1 MKKLL
6 FLITLFLCFD
16 LQAQPT
22 VSKVLNKEAVYSST
36 SLLQDY
42 DGDGDL
48 DIILSRSKPDGVFW
62 LENEP
67 TKQFPI
73 RPLFTTGISF
83 YIADIDMADFDQDG
97 DMDYAVCMTGVTDG
111 ELSWFQRQSD
121 GSYIKWTI
129 VKGKDFIMADVADFN
144 GDGRM
149 DIVAVGLGNSDETC
163 RMYLNDGNLFFTEKI
178 IISEDATDAVDA
190 DDLDGDGDIDLA
202 VAGGGFVDR
211 QVGTGSGSR
220 TMIND
225 GKGNFSHGEW
235 LIGNYIS
242 FTGIWET
249 LRIVDL
255 NKDGV
260 KDILSFHSV
269 AFGGLDFFKGP
280 ISSTGTWVKAELL
293 DDDNDIDLGGDFVV
307 FDINGD
313 NRLDIV
319 RQCKGADR
327 VSVLY
332 QTANFTFQREYI
344 ELKWDTGKNPT
355 AKMSVGDLDNDG
367 DLDLVFPEQGNI
379 DGDISWFENING
391 KLRRH
396 LLYSE
401 LRGARI
407 PKLADIDKDGD
418 SDILLTVSSN
428 LSDEED
434 ELLLYENI
442 GNNNFINW
450 RLNDSL
456 DMAADVEPAD
466 IDGDGD
472 LDVFAS
478 ATKANDLVWMR
489 NDGSKSNWETKIID
503 SNVNEIY
510 GIVAVDLDKDNDND
524 VVVCSRNDDKIFWYR
539 NNGKGEFN
547 KLVVDAN
554 VDAPFEIEAA
564 DIDGDGDIDLAMAAN
579 SITNT
584 GVLYLNNGSQSFT
597 RQILL
602 TGKSASDLEIA
613 DWNQDGRKDIL
624 FSLYAPIP
632 ASPQQEI
639 VSVINNGSNI
649 FVTRPIII
657 NAEKGTSL
665 KVVDLDKDG
674 NLDLLIGRN
683 DGLRLI
689 AWMRNNNGNLTQNVI
704 STLSSG
710 TGQVFGIEVGDM
722 NNDGKNEVI
731 FADARQNELV
741 LTSFNCF
748 VGPRLSITASNA
760 TCGRINGAVSID
772 VFEGTGASYRWN
784 NGATTS
790 SITGLNA
797 GTFTVT
803 VTSKEGCTS
812 TATANISAPAT
823 ANISVQ
829 NTRATCNQANGKA
842 FVVKNNN
849 IGINGFRWS
858 NGATTDTLFNLNPG
872 TYTVTATD
880 VNGCTVTASTTV
892 SATSVATLTA
902 TPVST
907 SCGKEDGR
915 ITLSSS
921 GGSAIRSFL
930 WNNGSTQQNLNDLAG
945 GTYMVTATDANGC
958 KISAQ
963 AIVVGR
969 SNPVVQIRDTSI
981 SAGQSVVLDASG
993 AGIVSYVWST
1003 GATSAQIVVNSGGL
1017 FSVTVTNSAGCK
1029 DSDTITVKL
1038 ISSTRTIL
1046 EDHELTVAPNPTKDV
1061 IHLTCTYTT
1070 QSALII
1076 DPLGRQLMVDV
1087 QPALANVKRSLDI
1100 SDFPAGVY
1108 YVQVNGKGFTKTVR
1122 IVKTNP

>member
-6 FLITLFLCFD
+6 WVILLFICFD

-22 VSKVLNKEAVYSST
+22 ISKVLNKEAVYSST

-42 DGDGDL
+42 DNDGDL

-62 LENEP
+62 LENEA

-73 RPLFTTGISF
+73 RPLFTTGISY
-83 YIADIDMADFDQDG
+83 YIADIDMADFDKDG
-97 DMDYAVCMTGVTDG
+97 DMDYVVCMTGVSEG

-129 VKGKDFIMADVADFN
+129 VKGKDFIMADLADFN
-144 GDGRM
+144 GDGLM
-149 DIVAVGLGNSDETC
+149 DIVAVGLGNSDSTC

-178 IISEDATDAVDA
+178 IITGDATEAVDA
-190 DDLDGDGDIDLA
+190 DDLDGDGDVDLA
-202 VAGGGFVDR
+202 VAGGGFVDT
-211 QVGTGSGSR
+211 QKGTGSGSR

-225 GKGNFSHGEW
+225 GKGNFSLGKW
-235 LIGNYIS
+235 LIGNYNA
-242 FTGIWET
+242 FTGVWET
-249 LRIVDL
+249 LKIVDL

-280 ISSTGTWVKAELL
+280 INSSNTWVKAELL

-313 NRLDIV
+313 GRLDIV

-332 QTANFTFQREYI
+332 QTANFKFQREYI
-344 ELKWDTGKNPT
+344 ELKWDTGRNPT
-355 AKMSVGDLDNDG
+355 AKMAVGDLDKDG

-379 DGDISWFENING
+379 DGDVSWFENING

-407 PKLADIDKDGD
+407 PKLADVDKDGD
-418 SDILLTVSSN
+418 PDILLTVSSS

-442 GNNNFINW
+442 GNNNFTNW

-489 NDGSKSNWETKIID
+489 NDGNKSNWETKIID
-503 SNVNEIY
+503 SNVNEIF
-510 GIVAVDLDKDNDND
+510 GIVAVDLDKDNDID

-539 NNGKGEFN
+539 NNGKGDFS

-564 DIDGDGDIDLAMAAN
+564 DIDRDGDIDLAMAAN
-579 SITNT
+579 STTNT
-584 GVLYLNNGSQSFT
+584 GVVYLNNGSQGFT

-602 TGKSASDLEIA
+602 TGKSAFDLEIA
-613 DWNQDGRKDIL
+613 DWNQDGNQDVL
-624 FSLYAPIP
+624 FSLNASSP
-632 ASPQQEI
+632 ANPQQE
-639 VSVINNGSNI
+639 VVALINRGSNI
-649 FVTRPIII
+649 FVTTPIII
-657 NAEKGTSL
+657 NAERGTSL
-665 KVVDLDKDG
+665 KVTDLDKDG

-683 DGLRLI
+683 DQLRLV
-689 AWMRNNNGNLTQNVI
+689 AWMGRNNGTLTQNVV
-704 STLSSG
+704 SRLESG

-722 NNDGKNEVI
+722 DKDGKNEVI
-731 FADARQNELV
+731 FADARQNELI

-760 TCGRINGAVSID
+760 TCGRTNGTVSID
-772 VFEGTGASYRWN
+772 VIEGKGVSYRWN
-784 NGATTS
+784 NNATTS
-790 SITGLNA
+790 FITGLVA
-797 GTFTVT
+797 GTYTVT
-803 VTSKEGCTS
+803 VTGEGGCTS
-812 TATANISAPAT
+812 TATANISAPVT
-823 ANISVQ
+823 ASISAQ
-829 NTRATCNQANGKA
+829 NTRATCNQPNGTA

-849 IGINGFRWS
+849 VVINSFKWS
-858 NGATTDTLFNLNPG
+858 NGATTDTLSNLSPG
-872 TYTVTATD
+872 VYTVTATD

-892 SATSVATLTA
+892 SATPVATLNV
-902 TPVST
+902 TPAST

-921 GGSAIRSFL
+921 GGSTIRTFL
-930 WNNGSTQQNLNDLAG
+930 WSNGSTQQNLNNLAG
-945 GTYMVTATDANGC
+945 GTYAVTATDANGC
-958 KISAQ
+958 KISTQ
-963 AIVVGR
+963 ATVVGR

-981 SAGQSVVLDASG
+981 SAGQSVTLSARGS
-993 AGIVSYVWST
+993 GIVSYFWST
-1003 GATSAQIVVNSGGL
+1003 GATSAEITVNAGGL
-1017 FSVTVTNSAGCK
+1017 FAVTVTNSAGCTG
-1029 DSDTITVKL
+1029 SDTASVKV
-1038 ISSTRTIL
+1038 ISSALTIL
-1046 EDHELTVAPNPTKDV
+1046 EDHELTVAPNPTNDLV
-1061 IHLTCTYTT
+1061 FLTCTYNT

-1076 DPLGRQLMVDV
+1076 DPLGRRLMVDS
-1087 QPALANVKRSLDI
+1087 QPVLGKVKRTFDLRDL
-1100 SDFPAGVY
+1100 PAGVY
-1108 YVQVNGKGFTKTVR
+1108 FVQVNGKGFTKTVK
-1122 IVKTNP
+1122 IVKEKQ